1 MAADEQADMQENTDV
16 YARNADSD
24 KKTVIS
30 QAEQE
35 HLTYLAVYE
44 KYEEYS
50 KKRFTYRK
58 AGLVII
64 ILSVIVFILL
74 MLSQAM
80 KVIALLLWIAIILSC
95 VAVMITADHRYDTY
109 REMLG
114 LKDEL
119 DDGYE
124 DDEEDGEPPEK

>member
-58 AGLVII
+58 NGLVII

>member
-1 MAADEQADMQENTDV
+1 
-16 YARNADSD
+16 
-24 KKTVIS
+24 
-30 QAEQE
+30 
-35 HLTYLAVYE
+35 
-44 KYEEYS
+44 
-50 KKRFTYRK
+50 
-58 AGLVII
+58 
-64 ILSVIVFILL
+64 